1 MDELKEVFWA
11 IFEGG
16 LNVIDE
22 IEGVYEVWLK
32 VFKIELV

>member
-1 MDELKEVFWA
+1 MDEFKEVFWV

-16 LNVIDE
+16 LNVIEE